1 MKHLKTH
8 KSRAEFALLAST
20 RSAQAAMMTLQPGGS
35 TGEDVEN
42 EHPNAEQW
50 LFVVSGTGRATVGR
64 RGVEIGANS
73 LLLIE
78 KGEPHRIVNTGRSPL
93 VTLNFYVPPA
103 YKKGGDVKL
112 SATNAN
118 LLRTIARPFTSKA
131 K

>member
-1 MKHLKTH
+1 MKHLKTG

-50 LFVVSGTGRATVGR
+50 LFVVSGTGKATVGR
-64 RGVEIGANS
+64 RSVKLAANS

-93 VTLNFYVPPA
+93 VTLNLYVPPA
-103 YKKGGDVKL
+103 YKKSGDVKL
-112 SATNAN
+112 AATNAN
-118 LLRTIARPFTSKA
+118 VLRTVARALS
-131 K
+131 